1 MVGAQWT
8 NREQK
13 AYLES
18 QFSEFL
24 KQQLQGT
31 LTSFWDTVSLEFLK
45 QWPEID
51 VQYPDKSKHPHLTEV
66 EKELLGEAVARRR
79 QVSTS
84 CHVMTQHAHGVNSKL
99 KTGSIIDPTK
109 AVDRPSI

>member
-66 EKELLGEAVARRR
+66 EKELLGEAVARR
-79 QVSTS
+79 
-84 CHVMTQHAHGVNSKL
+84 
-99 KTGSIIDPTK
+99 
-109 AVDRPSI
+109 